1 MRDWIRARLDEYEG
15 RHERRDE
22 ELAALVNKH
31 VDALSNRRTLK
42 TYISILAV
50 VNALI
55 WLSVIVFPREVAAGW
70 TTATDVNDRLGFT
83 VIAIIFGIGMWLSYS
98 LFRLKYPDLE
108 DPKFEDEIFA
118 SQKYSDHSR
127 KRWRIW
133 LFSLVGG
140 VLNVLLLVL
149 TEAYRY
155 HGW

>member
-42 TYISILAV
+42 THISILAG

-55 WLSVIVFPREVAAGW
+55 WLSVIVFPKDAATGW
-70 TTATDVNDRLGFT
+70 ATANDVNDRLGFT
-83 VIAIIFGIGMWLSYS
+83 VIAIIFGVGMWLSYS

-108 DPKFEDEIFA
+108 DAKFEDEIFA
-118 SQKYSDHSR
+118 SQKYSDHSL

-133 LFSLVGG
+133 LFSVGG

-149 TEAYRY
+149 TEACRY